1 MKQDIY
7 FSYLEVIA
15 MKVNESSLILQ
26 STKSYTN
33 FATYQE
39 ADENEPYVTAVFKSS
54 YVKEDSTNFTLGT
67 YC

>member
-7 FSYLEVIA
+7 FSYHEMIA

-33 FATYQE
+33 FTTYEQ
-39 ADENEPYVTAVFKSS
+39 ADENEPYVTAVFNSS
-54 YVKEDSTNFTLGT
+54 YVKEHSTNFTLGT
-67 YC
+67 YS